1 MNSKKGG
8 LRLFFLHFARYTGP
22 FMRDKKEEIKMMEFV
37 LMTLSF
43 TLGILFASG
52 LALFIMMQP
61 KVMKAYM
68 KMIGKTMSQMDQI
81 FEAQELKDL

>member
-1 MNSKKGG
+1 
-8 LRLFFLHFARYTGP
+8 
-22 FMRDKKEEIKMMEFV
+22 MMEFV

-43 TLGILFASG
+43 TLGILLASG

-68 KMIGKTMSQMDQI
+68 KMVGKTMNRMDQI
-81 FEAQELKDL
+81 FYEQELKDL